1 MQNSANT
8 KPLNLELWTE
18 LIWLMFAS
26 WFEKCFQVIENIQK
40 FMCKG
45 NKAKLQPKIISSDN
59 PSQNIWQKLKKY
71 NKIGEDFKSV
81 ISNFVSF
88 DSYCQR
94 LVFERRNGH

>member
-1 MQNSANT
+1 
-8 KPLNLELWTE
+8 
-18 LIWLMFAS
+18 
-26 WFEKCFQVIENIQK
+26 
-40 FMCKG
+40 MCKG
-45 NKAKLQPKIISSDN
+45 NKTKLQPKIISSDN

-71 NKIGEDFKSV
+71 NKIGEDFKNV